1 MSDGY
6 YDIAQI
12 CENGHVTNSMAGDY
26 PKGNKPYCDKCG
38 SKTTTSC
45 AACNTSIRG
54 FYHADVFSSIRYSAP
69 AYCLHCGAPFP
80 WAAAALEAAAQLTE
94 ELEGLTESDKKA
106 LKDALPDLVRQT
118 PRTALAESRFKRLM
132 AKVGKDSY
140 DAMRSVLTDVLS
152 ETIRKTI
159 FGADS
164 EK

>member
-1 MSDGY
+1 MTGTRALLLLNPRARRGREAGPDL
-6 YDIAQI
+6 A
-12 CENGHVTNSMAGDY
+12 ETLRGHG
-26 PKGNKPYCDKCG
+26 
-38 SKTTTSC
+38 
-45 AACNTSIRG
+45 
-54 FYHADVFSSIRYSAP
+54 
-69 AYCLHCGAPFP
+69 LE
-80 WAAAALEAAAQLTE
+80 LEAVEIGDAA
-94 ELEGLTESDKKA
+94 
-106 LKDALPDLVRQT
+106 ALPDLVRQT